1 MKIKNLVTG
10 TAIAI
15 TAAAFVLGS
24 AVSSE
29 AKSHKKKA
37 EPAPQRS
44 VTCAFSTPAPVCA
57 TRGGLSLTYRNACY
71 AGNDGAVVTA
81 QKACPPAKAMKGK
94 KSGKKAMKSAG
105 KEKK

>member
-10 TAIAI
+10 TAIAV
-15 TAAAFVLGS
+15 TAAAFILGS

-44 VTCAFSTPAPVCA
+44 ATCLMSSGAPVCA
-57 TRGGLSLTYRNACY
+57 ARGGQSFTYRNACY
-71 AGNDGAVVTA
+71 AGNDGAVVKA
-81 QKACPPAKAMKGK
+81 QKACPPAKAMKAK
-94 KSGKKAMKSAG
+94 KGGKKAMKKAG
-105 KEKK
+105 KKKK